1 MSNPR
6 PQTHALFGHHLITNT
21 PQKAKGKALD
31 CEYFKKC
38 LTFWAKGFFT
48 HWQFWRSI
56 PLSCLDSRYTARAS
70 SWLKQQVCFLLKVT
84 TSYHLHMKLLPF
96 TVQKYYTV
104 LLNSIAFISLFFFTI
119 NLRHFY
125 QRKVLLVR
133 KLLLSVPQPAL
144 LSGAIN
150 TDTKV

>member
-1 MSNPR
+1 
-6 PQTHALFGHHLITNT
+6 
-21 PQKAKGKALD
+21 
-31 CEYFKKC
+31 
-38 LTFWAKGFFT
+38 
-48 HWQFWRSI
+48 
-56 PLSCLDSRYTARAS
+56 
-70 SWLKQQVCFLLKVT
+70 
-84 TSYHLHMKLLPF
+84 MKLLPF

-104 LLNSIAFISLFFFTI
+104 LLNSIAFISLFFTI